1 MRASTCLIPL
11 AMAAILASGASAAYA
26 QQSTQ
31 TAPNAQQQL
40 MKSCNTQ
47 ASSKNLSGDARKTFM
62 SDCLSGKTSSGTST
76 QNSQQMLMQSCN
88 TTANSRNLTGDARKS
103 FMSSCLKGQ

>member
-1 MRASTCLIPL
+1 MRASICLIPL
-11 AMAAILASGASAAYA
+11 AMAAILASGAYA
-26 QQSTQ
+26 QQSNTQ

-47 ASSKNLSGDARKTFM
+47 ASSKNLSGDKRKVFM
-62 SDCLSGKTSSGTST
+62 SDCLGGKTGSGTST
-76 QNSQQMLMQSCN
+76 ESSQQMLMRSCN
-88 TTANSRNLTGDARKS
+88 TTASSRNLTGDARKS